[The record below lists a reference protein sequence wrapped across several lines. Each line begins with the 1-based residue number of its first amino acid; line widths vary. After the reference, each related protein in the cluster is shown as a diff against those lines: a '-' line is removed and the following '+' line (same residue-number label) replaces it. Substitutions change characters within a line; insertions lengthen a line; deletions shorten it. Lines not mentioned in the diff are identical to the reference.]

1 MEFIVEKCKVLGLGH
16 RSECL
21 YHALNGTHFKR
32 VRDES
37 DLGVIVCGDLKIT
50 RQCGKAAVRANQ
62 VLGMIHRTFSIKKI
76 GVMMKLYMALV
87 RPDLEYCVPAWR
99 PHLRGDVDRLERVQ
113 RRATKRLEVL
123 ME

>member
-37 DLGVIVCGDLKIT
+37 DLGVIVCGDLKST
-50 RQCGKAAVRANQ
+50 RKCGKAAARANR
-62 VLGMIHRTFSIKKI
+62 VLGMIHRTISTINRGMI
-76 GVMMKLYMALV
+76 MKLYNVLV

-99 PHLRGDVDRLERVQ
+99 PHLRGDLDRL
-113 RRATKRLEVL
+113 
-123 ME
+123 